1 MRATH
6 VIAAVLMGIAG
17 VVPTDT
23 RAQVSVSI
31 SLGAQLGPP
40 MPVFAYS
47 PARYGPWRA
56 EYGRWAPVVVYEMN
70 GRYYHHRARGARAI
84 EVYAYGGDYFLPPR
98 DAAWVGFDRRYDYD
112 ERPGRDDFVRVDAYP
127 ERRDIAAPLVV
138 GAYAAGDVGGWRTS
152 LMLWTPV
159 TVYAFNGAYYSRAVP
174 GSRSVEIYRY
184 RGRYF
189 MPPDDRAWI
198 GADRRYDYRRRP
210 EHDDDDGRGR
220 AHGRGRGHG
229 HGGN

>member
-6 VIAAVLMGIAG
+6 IIAAVLIGIAG

-56 EYGRWAPVVVYEMN
+56 DYVHWAPVVLYEMN
-70 GRYYHHRARGARAI
+70 GRYYRHRARGARAL
-84 EVYAYGGDYFLPPR
+84 EVYASSGDYFFPPR
-98 DAAWVGFDRRYDYD
+98 EAAWVGF
-112 ERPGRDDFVRVDAYP
+112 
-127 ERRDIAAPLVV
+127 
-138 GAYAAGDVGGWRTS
+138 
-152 LMLWTPV
+152 
-159 TVYAFNGAYYSRAVP
+159 
-174 GSRSVEIYRY
+174 
-184 RGRYF
+184 
-189 MPPDDRAWI
+189 
-198 GADRRYDYRRRP
+198 DRRYDYRRRP

-220 AHGRGRGHG
+220 AHGRGRGRG
-229 HGGN
+229 HGGD